1 MCANPNEIIICLSST
16 QLCCEDDN
24 FTIGHVVV
32 EDDVIRSRATSL
44 IWTSYGI
51 IVPIILTIGIFGNV
65 AILIVLSAPVFRG
78 IAYLYLSGLA
88 LAHIGVT
95 LSWITI
101 SLYSLILQ
109 QILGKIL
116 LERTTTG
123 DCARPNKCQIN

>member
-1 MCANPNEIIICLSST
+1 MYNFNEAIICLFST

-24 FTIGHVVV
+24 STVGHVV
-32 EDDVIRSRATSL
+32 EDDVIRSRAMSL
-44 IWTSYGI
+44 VWTSYGI
-51 IVPIILTIGIFGNV
+51 IVPIILAIGVFGNV
-65 AILIVLSAPVFRG
+65 VILIVLSAPVFRG

-109 QILGKIL
+109 RILRKIL
-116 LERTTTG
+116 LERIIIS
-123 DCARPNKCQIN
+123 DCTHPNKNSNKL